1 MITCY
6 NKGMKKSLLLTNK
19 LNAMDAVATAKFLG
33 ICVRKLSEI
42 TISGDV
48 PSYKIGRR
56 RLYPPQG
63 LIEWQNEQVEIERK
77 KISRYKNPATGLRKA
92 S

>member
-1 MITCY
+1 
-6 NKGMKKSLLLTNK
+6 MKKSLLITNK

-33 ICVRKLSEI
+33 ICVMKLIEI

-63 LIEWQNEQVEIERK
+63 LIEWKNEQVEIELK